1 MIRIGLLSDTHG
13 YWDEK
18 IKKHFIDCHE
28 IWHAGDMGLMPKDM
42 SFYEQKCF
50 FGVYGNIDGEN
61 CRLQFPAFHVFQK
74 EGIKV
79 VMMHIGGYPGKYTPM
94 AKKLISDHK
103 PNLFICGHSHILKIV
118 KCPVGGHLHLNP
130 GAAGLEGFHQVRT
143 LVRFTIH
150 ESNIKEMDVIH
161 LNK

>member
-18 IKKHFIDCHE
+18 IKKHFVDCQE
-28 IWHAGDMGLMPKDM
+28 IWHAGDMGIMPGDM
-42 SFYEQKCF
+42 TFYDQKSFTA
-50 FGVYGNIDGEN
+50 VHGNIDGEN
-61 CRLQFPAFHVFQK
+61 CRLQYPLFQVFQK
-74 EGIKV
+74 ENLKV
-79 VMMHIGGYPGKYTPM
+79 VITHIAGYPGKYNPL
-94 AKKLISDHK
+94 AKKLISEHK

-118 KCPVGGHLHLNP
+118 KCPIWGHLHLNP
-130 GAAGLEGFHQVRT
+130 GAAGLEGFHRVRT

-150 ESNIKEMDVIH
+150 GNNLKDMDVIH